1 MKTKKNELIEKI
13 VKRHIQ
19 LTTPPDY
26 MKSDKKLYV
35 IEFVQGA
42 TAKLIELK
50 LWPHTDINIDGIR
63 FFANPIDESKDQ
75 TKIDVYL
82 VESTLTTPVPIELI
96 TIIDR

>member
-1 MKTKKNELIEKI
+1 MKTTGKELIKKI
-13 VKRHIQ
+13 IQRHIA
-19 LTTPPDY
+19 LTEPPDY
-26 MKSDKKLYV
+26 MKSDMQLWI

-42 TAKLIELK
+42 TDKLIELK
-50 LWPHTDINIDGIR
+50 LWPHEKINIDGIR
-63 FFANPIDESKDQ
+63 FFANPIEESKDQ

>member
-1 MKTKKNELIEKI
+1 MKTTKNELIKKI
-13 VKRHIQ
+13 VQRHVQ

-26 MKSDKKLYV
+26 MISDMKLYV
-35 IEFVQGA
+35 VEFVEGA

-50 LWPHTDINIDGIR
+50 LWPHKTINIDGIR

-75 TKIDVYL
+75 NKIDVYL
-82 VESTLTTPVPIELI
+82 TESTTITPVPIELI